1 MLLLKEKRGPMLSL
15 YSFLQS
21 YLSDKCG
28 ATATEYA
35 LIGAGISVVLI
46 ASIYLF
52 GDELEALYNETL
64 PGALDGEQ

>member
-1 MLLLKEKRGPMLSL
+1 MSSLLSL
-15 YSFLQS
+15 LFSFMP
-21 YLSDKCG
+21 DKRG

-35 LIGAGISVVLI
+35 LIAAGISVVLI

-64 PGALDGEQ
+64 PGALDGEE

>member
-1 MLLLKEKRGPMLSL
+1 MVFYKGKWGFVLYL
-15 YSFLQS
+15 YSFFQS
-21 YLSDKCG
+21 YLFDSRA

-46 ASIYLF
+46 ASIYFF

-64 PGALDGEQ
+64 PGALDGE